1 MEEKIISPVLGKDAL
16 RYMTKVM
23 SPDQVQY
30 VTDIRDIRQECEEI
44 CDKCNMAKCDDCQ
57 CEDSDHECKCKECG
71 DECQKGCCYDA
82 ECLASDIIYVSK
94 IMAFADKF
102 RVLHWTAVNMSYH
115 KAIDEFCGELEKYKD
130 AIAENIQAIIGQF
143 ENAQFR
149 KLELP
154 LDDNP
159 LGVINELK
167 QCCQNFLELHAED
180 AEYEGCRNATSGFL
194 ETIYSY
200 IYQFRLCKD

>member
-1 MEEKIISPVLGKDAL
+1 MDTNMSPVLGKDAL
-16 RYMTKVM
+16 RYMTQVM
-23 SPDQVQY
+23 TPAQVQY
-30 VTDIRDIRQECEEI
+30 VADVRDIRQECEEI
-44 CDKCNMAKCDDCQ
+44 CDKCQLAKCDDCQ
-57 CEDSDHECKCKECG
+57 CEDSDHECCKD
-71 DECQKGCCYDA
+71 DECQKGCYDA
-82 ECLASDIIYVSK
+82 EWLAADIIYVSK

-115 KAIDEFCGELEKYKD
+115 KAIDAFCDEMEKYKD

-154 LDDNP
+154 LEDNP

-167 QCCQNFLELHAED
+167 QCCQNFMERHKD
-180 AEYEGCRNATSGFL
+180 DVEYEGCRNATSGFL

-200 IYQFRLCKD
+200 VYQFRLCKD